1 MKNFSW
7 TLILI
12 EPLLF
17 PLQSPCLKKEK
28 SIFLLFLSSVCLQR
42 RNNPLALGAHRLM
55 KLTRGEDHPWEA
67 AKSHPRG
74 SVFSP
79 IWHFVL
85 HLLRHFLLHGFSESH
100 LSWSSSYLSAS
111 WWPWQISLSECTF
124 PTSFLSCVA
133 LAPAPFPSPRPSGQ
147 PSSPSAAAAAKSLQ
161 SCPTLRPHR
170 RQPTRLPCPWE
181 SPGKNT
187 GVGCHFLLQCRKV
200 KSETG
205 RSVLISS
212 ILSPTL
218 HYLAY

>member
-111 WWPWQISLSECTF
+111 WWPWQISLSECAF
-124 PTSFLSCVA
+124 PASFLSCVA
-133 LAPAPFPSPRPSGQ
+133 LAPAPFPSPRPGPHCEKREGTQ
-147 PSSPSAAAAAKSLQ
+147 PDQNHRPANLRSNCGRAPSHPGGAGWGGG
-161 SCPTLRPHR
+161 R
-170 RQPTRLPCPWE
+170 RGGPGPE
-181 SPGKNT
+181 SPHIAA
-187 GVGCHFLLQCRKV
+187 V
-200 KSETG
+200 
-205 RSVLISS
+205 
-212 ILSPTL
+212 
-218 HYLAY
+218 